1 MGTTKIKIMKKY
13 FTIALMAGAL
23 FSYTT
28 VSAFNCVNSNETAST
43 EFATKKGDK
52 KKSKKDKKA
61 ETTKKGC
68 EGKAAGSGCC
78 AGKKAS

>member
-1 MGTTKIKIMKKY
+1 MKKY

-23 FSYTT
+23 FSYTS
-28 VSAFNCVNSNETAST
+28 VSAFNCANSNETAST
-43 EFATKKGDK
+43 ELVAKKGDK
-52 KKSKKDKKA
+52 KKSSKDKKSEA
-61 ETTKKGC
+61 TKKGC